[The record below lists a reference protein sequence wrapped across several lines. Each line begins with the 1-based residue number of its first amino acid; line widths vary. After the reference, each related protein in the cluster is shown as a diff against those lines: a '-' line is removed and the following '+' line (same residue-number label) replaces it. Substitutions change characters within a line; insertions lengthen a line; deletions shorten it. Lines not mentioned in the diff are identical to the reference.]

1 MIAYITEL
9 NPENSKTFVESG
21 GLVMVD
27 IFAKWCGPCKVIS
40 PIVDEL
46 SYIYKDKL
54 KVGKLDADSNRDYV
68 TELGIRSIPT
78 IILYKDGA
86 EVDRSTGSTTKQ
98 KLVEMLEN
106 HLN

>member
-9 NPENSKTFVESG
+9 NPENSKTFVASD

-27 IFAKWCGPCKVIS
+27 IHAKWCGPCKVIS

-46 SYIYKDKL
+46 SSIYKDKV
-54 KVGKLDADSNRDYV
+54 KVGKLDADANRDYV

-78 IILYKDGA
+78 IILYKDGV
-86 EVDRSTGSTTKQ
+86 EVKRSIGLTTKQ
-98 KLVEMLEN
+98 KLSEMLEN
-106 HLN
+106 YLN

>member
-9 NPENSKTFVESG
+9 NTENSKSFTESE

-27 IFAKWCGPCKVIS
+27 IWATWCGPCRVIS

-46 SYIYKDKL
+46 SSIYKDKV
-54 KVGKLDADSNRDYV
+54 KVGKLDADANRDYV

-78 IILYKDGA
+78 IILYKDGV
-86 EVDRSTGSTTKQ
+86 EVERSIGSTTKQ
-98 KLVEMLEN
+98 KLSEMLEK